1 MEMGEKRMI
10 IKIGIFMDITLSIIV
25 AIGIITIIYDPILDP
40 LIKILCIGILSVIV
54 SITSLSYISFYK
66 GENKS

>member
-1 MEMGEKRMI
+1 MI

>member
-1 MEMGEKRMI
+1 MEMGKKRMI

-25 AIGIITIIYDPILDP
+25 AIGIITIIYDPSLDP
-40 LIKILCIGILSVIV
+40 LIKILCTGILLVIV

-66 GENKS
+66 GGK